1 MARGDVTDAEWE
13 LIRPFLP
20 VAAIGRLPRA
30 LRAQFNGV
38 VYHFRTGSQWRD
50 LPERYGNWNTV
61 YKRFCVWRDARVFQ
75 NMMDGLIA
83 QAAARGE
90 TDLALVAV
98 DSATVRAHQHASGM
112 AAPAALI
119 DALVAA
125 AAEEKGATPD
135 QMSDIYRRQLRL
147 AARPKRRLSRRV
159 VTSAASVGDG
169 ARPAPPSPNS
179 DAPAAG

>member
-20 VAAIGRLPRA
+20 VAAIGRLPRQ

-38 VYHFRTGSQWRD
+38 ICHFRTGSQWRD

-61 YKRFCVWRDARVFQ
+61 YKRFCAWRDARVFQ
-75 NMMDGLIA
+75 DMMDGLIA
-83 QAAARGE
+83 RAAARGE
-90 TDLALVAV
+90 TDLALIAV

-112 AAPAALI
+112 AAPSALI

-125 AAEEKGATPD
+125 AAEEKGVTAD
-135 QMSDIYRRQLRL
+135 QMSDMYRRQLAR
-147 AARPKRRLSRRV
+147 AARPRRRLSRRV
-159 VTSAASVGDG
+159 VHSAAASADG
-169 ARPAPPSPNS
+169 ARPAPPSPHS
-179 DAPAAG
+179 GAPAAG

>member
-1 MARGDVTDAEWE
+1 MARGDVTDAQWE
-13 LIRPFLP
+13 LVRPFLP
-20 VAAIGRLPRA
+20 VAAIGRLPRS

-50 LPERYGNWNTV
+50 LPDRYGNWNTV
-61 YKRFCVWRDARVFQ
+61 YKKFCAWRDAHVFQ
-75 NMMDGLIA
+75 TMMDGLIA

-119 DALVAA
+119 DALLAA
-125 AAEEKGATPD
+125 SAEEKGVTLD

-147 AARPKRRLSRRV
+147 AGRPRRRLTRRV
-159 VTSAASVGDG
+159 VTSAVSDADDAG
-169 ARPAPPSPNS
+169 PAPRSLRS
-179 DAPAAG
+179 GVPAAG

>member
-20 VAAIGRLPRA
+20 VSAIGRLPRS

-50 LPERYGNWNTV
+50 LPERHGNWNTV
-61 YKRFCVWRDARVFQ
+61 YKRFCAWRDAHVFQ
-75 NMMDGLIA
+75 DMMDGLIA
-83 QAAARGE
+83 AAAVRGE

-112 AAPAALI
+112 AAPAGLI

-125 AAEEKGATPD
+125 AAEEKGATPQ
-135 QMSDIYRRQLRL
+135 QMSDIYRRALIR
-147 AARPKRRLSRRV
+147 AARPRWKLTRRV
-159 VTSAASVGDG
+159 VHSAASGADA
-169 ARPAPPSPNS
+169 ARPAPPSPGS
-179 DAPAAG
+179 AAPEAG

>member
-13 LIRPFLP
+13 LIRPFVP
-20 VAAIGRLPRA
+20 VAVIGRLPRA

-61 YKRFCVWRDARVFQ
+61 YKRFCAWRDARVFQ

-83 QAAARGE
+83 RAAARGE
-90 TDLALVAV
+90 TDLALLAV
-98 DSATVRAHQHASGM
+98 DSATVRAHQQASGM
-112 AAPAALI
+112 AAPAALV

-125 AAEEKGATPD
+125 ATEEKGATPD
-135 QMSDIYRRQLRL
+135 QMSDMYRRQLIR
-147 AARPKRRLSRRV
+147 AAAPKRRLSRRV
-159 VTSAASVGDG
+159 VHSAAVSADG
-169 ARPAPPSPNS
+169 ARLAPPSPHS
-179 DAPAAG
+179 GAPAAG

>member
-20 VAAIGRLPRA
+20 VAAIGRLPRS

-61 YKRFCVWRDARVFQ
+61 YKRFCAWRDAHVFQ
-75 NMMDGLIA
+75 NMMDALISR
-83 QAAARGE
+83 AAARGE
-90 TDLALVAV
+90 TDLALIAV

-112 AAPAALI
+112 AAPGALI

-135 QMSDIYRRQLRL
+135 QMSDIYQRQLRL
-147 AARPKRRLSRRV
+147 AARPKRRLRRRV
-159 VTSAASVGDG
+159 VHNAAAPADG
-169 ARPAPPSPNS
+169 ARPEPHSPSS
-179 DAPAAG
+179 GAPAAG

>member
-13 LIRPFLP
+13 LIRPFVP

-61 YKRFCVWRDARVFQ
+61 YKRFCAWRDAQVFQ
-75 NMMDGLIA
+75 SMMDGLIA
-83 QAAARGE
+83 AAAARGE
-90 TDLALVAV
+90 TDLALIAV
-98 DSATVRAHQHASGM
+98 DSATVRAHQAASGM
-112 AAPAALI
+112 AAPGALI

-135 QMSDIYRRQLRL
+135 QMSDIYRRQLIR
-147 AARPKRRLSRRV
+147 AARPRRRLSRRV
-159 VTSAASVGDG
+159 VHSAASAGAG
-169 ARPAPPSPNS
+169 ARPVPPSHSS
-179 DAPAAG
+179 DAPAAD

>member
-20 VAAIGRLPRA
+20 VAAIGRLPRS

-38 VYHFRTGSQWRD
+38 IYHFRTGSQWRD

-61 YKRFCVWRDARVFQ
+61 YKKFCAWRDARVFQ
-75 NMMDGLIA
+75 DLMDALITR
-83 QAAARGE
+83 AAARGE

-112 AAPAALI
+112 PAPTGLI

-125 AAEEKGATPD
+125 AAEGKGVSPQA
-135 QMSDIYRRQLRL
+135 MSDIYRRRL
-147 AARPKRRLSRRV
+147 AQAARPRRRLIRRV
-159 VTSAASVGDG
+159 VTGAAASADA
-169 ARPAPPSPNS
+169 ARSAPPSRHS

>member
-20 VAAIGRLPRA
+20 VAAIGRLPRS

-50 LPERYGNWNTV
+50 LPERYGNWSTV
-61 YKRFCVWRDARVFQ
+61 YKRFCAWRDAGVFQ
-75 NMMDGLIA
+75 AMMDGLIA
-83 QAAARGE
+83 AAAARGE

-112 AAPAALI
+112 AAAPGVI

-125 AAEEKGATPD
+125 AAEEKGVAPD

-147 AARPKRRLSRRV
+147 AARPRRRLTRRV
-159 VTSAASVGDG
+159 VHSAASSGDD
-169 ARPAPPSPNS
+169 ARPAPRSPGS
-179 DAPAAG
+179 DAPAAD

>member
-20 VAAIGRLPRA
+20 VAAIGRLPRR

-38 VYHFRTGSQWRD
+38 VFHFRTGSQWRD

-61 YKRFCVWRDARVFQ
+61 YKRFAAWRDAGVFQ
-75 NMMDGLIA
+75 DLMDGLITRAA
-83 QAAARGE
+83 QRGE

-98 DSATVRAHQHASGM
+98 DSVTVRAHQHASGM
-112 AAPAALI
+112 AAPPELI

-125 AAEEKGATPD
+125 AAEEKGETPGR
-135 QMSDIYRRQLRL
+135 MSDMYRRQLARR
-147 AARPKRRLSRRV
+147 ARPRRRLTRRV
-159 VTSAASVGDG
+159 VTSTASGADAG
-169 ARPAPPSPNS
+169 GPARPWPGS

>member
-1 MARGDVTDAEWE
+1 MARGDVTDVEWE

-20 VAAIGRLPRA
+20 VAAIGRLPRS
-30 LRAQFNGV
+30 LRSQFNGV

-61 YKRFCVWRDARVFQ
+61 YKKFCAWRDARVFQ
-75 NMMDGLIA
+75 TLMDSLITR
-83 QAAARGE
+83 AAARGE
-90 TDLALVAV
+90 TDLALIAV

-112 AAPAALI
+112 TAPAALI

-125 AAEEKGATPD
+125 AAEEKGVAAD
-135 QMSDIYRRQLRL
+135 QMSDIYRRQLARL
-147 AARPKRRLSRRV
+147 ARPRRRLSRRV
-159 VTSAASVGDG
+159 VTSAAAGADA
-169 ARPAPPSPNS
+169 ARPAPPSPRS

>member
-20 VAAIGRLPRA
+20 VAAIGRLPRS

-61 YKRFCVWRDARVFQ
+61 YKKFCAWRDAHVFQ
-75 NMMDGLIA
+75 DMMDALIA
-83 QAAARGE
+83 RAAARGE
-90 TDLALVAV
+90 TDLALIAV

-112 AAPAALI
+112 AAPAGLI

-125 AAEEKGATPD
+125 AAEEKGETVEA
-135 QMSDIYRRQLRL
+135 MSDIYRRQLAR
-147 AARPKRRLSRRV
+147 AARPRRRLSRRV
-159 VTSAASVGDG
+159 VRSAASGGDG
-169 ARPAPPSPNS
+169 ARPAPPLPGSG
-179 DAPAAG
+179 APAAG

>member
-20 VAAIGRLPRA
+20 VAAIGRLPRS
-30 LRAQFNGV
+30 LRSQFNGV
-38 VYHFRTGSQWRD
+38 VYHFRTGGQWRD

-61 YKRFCVWRDARVFQ
+61 YKRFCAWRDAHVFQ
-75 NMMDGLIA
+75 DMMDGLITR
-83 QAAARGE
+83 AAARGE

-112 AAPAALI
+112 AAPAGLI

-125 AAEEKGATPD
+125 AAEEKGASAEA
-135 QMSDIYRRQLRL
+135 MSDIYRRQLRL
-147 AARPKRRLSRRV
+147 AARPRRRLSRRV
-159 VTSAASVGDG
+159 VHSAAAPANG
-169 ARPAPPSPNS
+169 ARPAPPSPSS